1 MSARTCARCG
11 TSVGPDEYLCW
22 RCRQELPAEPAAPA
36 AAGQPWPGAAAT
48 RTVERTFRGGRVPD
62 GMVLPSRTQ
71 YHGTILGAI
80 AIGVVIV
87 LTLGVLVS
95 GGVGPFTA
103 TNVSIQRI
111 DSPSGAGSTGVV
123 GASITNTGQHAGR
136 ARCVALWS
144 DAEGGQHPT
153 RSYET
158 AQIRPSGTA
167 TISIP
172 LPPGALLNAVTVD
185 CK

>member
-1 MSARTCARCG
+1 MSVRTCARCG

-36 AAGQPWPGAAAT
+36 AAGQPLPGTAAT
-48 RTVERTFRGGRVPD
+48 RTVERTFRGGRVPE

-71 YHGTILGAI
+71 YHGTVLGAI

-95 GGVGPFTA
+95 GGVGPFTVA
-103 TNVSIQRI
+103 NVSIQRI
-111 DSPSGAGSTGVV
+111 DSLSGAGSV
-123 GASITNTGQHAGR
+123 GEVDASVTNTGQHTGR

-144 DAEGGQHPT
+144 DAEGSQHPT
-153 RSYET
+153 RSFQT

-172 LPPGALLNAVTVD
+172 LPAGALLNAVTVD